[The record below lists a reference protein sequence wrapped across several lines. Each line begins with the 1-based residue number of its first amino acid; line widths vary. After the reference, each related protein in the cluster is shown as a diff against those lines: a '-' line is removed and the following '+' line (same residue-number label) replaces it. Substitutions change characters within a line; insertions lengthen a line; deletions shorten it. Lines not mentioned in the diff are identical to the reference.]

1 MNFCAIVAAKS
12 LVCFWSLSK
21 ICGTHAAY
29 FFCWRVPRIL
39 TILRILL
46 LLQLLLLAAASDCE
60 TDFTFRYRRSA
71 EQGQMGGKVKQKL
84 LQ

>member
-1 MNFCAIVAAKS
+1 MKFCAIVAAKS

-29 FFCWRVPRIL
+29 FFCWCVPQIL

-46 LLQLLLLAAASDCE
+46 LLQLLLQLLLLLLAASCC
-60 TDFTFRYRRSA
+60 F
-71 EQGQMGGKVKQKL
+71 
-84 LQ
+84 